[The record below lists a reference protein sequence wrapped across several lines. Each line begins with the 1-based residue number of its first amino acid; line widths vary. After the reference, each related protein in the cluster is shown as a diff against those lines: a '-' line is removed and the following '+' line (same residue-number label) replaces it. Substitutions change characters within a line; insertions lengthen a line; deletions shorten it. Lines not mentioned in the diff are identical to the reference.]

1 MKVSQ
6 ERVDRGMVLSPN
18 GNSVG
23 PRDAKVTIS
32 SMQHVSVCMCTY
44 KRPVLLRRLLEELDK
59 QDTGGLFTFSI
70 VVVDNDQSESGRQVV
85 EKFTA
90 ASSIRVTYCVEPRQN
105 IALARNKAVEN
116 ATGGFVAFIDDD
128 EFPTGRWLWSLF
140 TSCITHN
147 AAGVLGPVR
156 PHFPHPPPP
165 WIVKSKLAERP
176 TYETGHVMDWRQSRT
191 GNVLFKKEILVG
203 CGEPFRPQ
211 FGTGGEDVDFF
222 ERMTKSGCVFIWCNE
237 ADVYEVVPEARC
249 TRMYHIRRALL
260 RGRNSLQREGPGVF
274 SIAKSLIAIP
284 AYGFVLPILFVVG
297 HHHFMKYL
305 IKLCDHAGKLFALI
319 GLNLL
324 KVREG

>member
-1 MKVSQ
+1 MRISQ
-6 ERVDRGMVLSPN
+6 ERVDRGMALSPN

-23 PRDAKVTIS
+23 PRDVRETIS
-32 SMQHVSVCMCTY
+32 SMQHVSVCICTY
-44 KRPVLLRRLLEELDK
+44 KRPELLRRLLKGLGE

-85 EKFTA
+85 EDFIG
-90 ASSIRVTYCVEPRQN
+90 ASHVQITYDVEPRQN
-105 IALARNKAVEN
+105 IALARNKAVER
-116 ATGGFVAFIDDD
+116 ATGDFIAFIDDD
-128 EFPTGRWLWSLF
+128 EFPKERWLWSLF
-140 TSCITHN
+140 TSCLAHN

-156 PHFPHPPPP
+156 PHFSLPPPS
-165 WIVKSKLAERP
+165 WIVKGNLAERP
-176 TYETGHVMDWRQSRT
+176 EYDTGHVMDWRQSRT
-191 GNVLFKKEILVG
+191 GNVLFKKNILVG
-203 CGEPFRPQ
+203 CGEAFRPQ

-274 SIAKSLIAIP
+274 SIAKSMIAIP
-284 AYGFVLPILFVVG
+284 AYGLVLPILFIVG

-305 IKLCDHAGKLFALI
+305 IKLCDHAGKLLALI
-319 GLNLL
+319 GLHPV
-324 KVREG
+324 KVRGS